1 MELFGIGGPELIV
14 LLVLAGVIL
23 GPRRIAKVAREA
35 GQFVDQIRGLAR
47 NLTKEFNREINLLE
61 AAERKSSP
69 VPAPGSPAAQNEQG
83 SALKND
89 GELPEAY
96 RRFRE
101 DFPSEGKVDS
111 PSDEPARGDG
121 QRKPGTPGAATPGT
135 PPPNK

>member
-1 MELFGIGGPELIV
+1 MEFFGIGGPELMV
-14 LLVLAGVIL
+14 LLVLAGLVL

-47 NLTKEFNREINLLE
+47 NLTQEFNREINLLE
-61 AAERKSSP
+61 VAERKSSSA
-69 VPAPGSPAAQNEQG
+69 PASGSLAAQNEQG
-83 SALKND
+83 AATQTE

-121 QRKPGTPGAATPGT
+121 QRKPGTPAVTTPD
-135 PPPNK
+135 PPPKK

>member
-1 MELFGIGGPELIV
+1 MEFFGIGGPELIV
-14 LLVLAGVIL
+14 LLVLAGIVL

-61 AAERKSSP
+61 VAERKSSSA
-69 VPAPGSPAAQNEQG
+69 PASGSLAAQNEQG
-83 SALKND
+83 AALKND

-101 DFPSEGKVDS
+101 DFPAEGKVGGLS
-111 PSDEPARGDG
+111 AEPARGDS
-121 QRKPGTPGAATPGT
+121 QRKPGTPGTATPGT